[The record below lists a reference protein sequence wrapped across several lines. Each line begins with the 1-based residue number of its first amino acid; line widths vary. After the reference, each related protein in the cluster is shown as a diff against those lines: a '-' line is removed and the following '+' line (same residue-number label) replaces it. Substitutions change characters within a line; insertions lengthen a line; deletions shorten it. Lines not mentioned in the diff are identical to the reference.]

1 MYDFLQYLLDGLAIG
16 SVYSLIAVGYSL
28 VFGVLRM
35 VNFAHGEFFML
46 GAYLFMFF
54 FNLKIPLWISF
65 VLSALFVGMLSVGME
80 RFLYKPLRKSGRFA
94 PLIMAVGLSLF
105 LQNFVQ
111 IIFSPNPQ
119 SFTVSL
125 PEGIIQW
132 GEDILIRKKD
142 IYIFAITLVLTF
154 VFDAFIRFTSFGRA
168 IRAVSMHPQAAM
180 LVGIPFNRIISI
192 TFFLG
197 AVMAVVGGVMQ
208 GMSTNQIWPF
218 MGVHSG
224 LKAFAAAVL
233 GGTGELWGAVLGGF
247 FIGISESLLVGYDLS
262 MYKDGLAYLILVVFL
277 LYRPQGI
284 LGKKLTVKV

>member
-119 SFTVSL
+119 SFPVSL

-142 IYIFAITLVLTF
+142 IYIFVITLVLTF

-168 IRAVSMHPQAAM
+168 IRAVSMQPQAAM

>member
-28 VFGVLRM
+28 VFGVLKM

-119 SFTVSL
+119 SFPVSL

-168 IRAVSMHPQAAM
+168 IRAVSMQPQAAM